1 MIKKKLVVLSG
12 AGVSAESGVKT
23 FRDSNG
29 LWEKYDIK
37 KVATPEA
44 FQEDPAL
51 VLRFYNERRKQLL
64 TVEPNR
70 AHYILAELEEHFD
83 VHIITQNID
92 DLHERAG
99 STNVY
104 HMHGQ
109 LLKSRGVG
117 YPSILYDCKEDINLG
132 DLCKNGTQLRP
143 DVVWFGETVNN
154 LDIATE
160 LVSECDAFLIIGTS
174 MSVWP
179 AAGLIYGVDA
189 DKAKTYVIDPK
200 QVVKEHDIND
210 IIHIKEVASKGME
223 IFKEL
228 LLKPDE
234 NCCI

>member
-1 MIKKKLVVLSG
+1 MKKKLVVLSG
-12 AGVSAESGVKT
+12 AGISAESGVKT
-23 FRDSNG
+23 FRDYDG
-29 LWEKYDIK
+29 LWENHDIK

-44 FQEDPAL
+44 WQEDPTL
-51 VLRFYNERRKQLL
+51 VLRFYNERRQQLL
-64 TVEPNR
+64 TVKPNK
-70 AHYILAELEEHFD
+70 AHFILAELEEHFD

-99 STNVY
+99 STNVI
-104 HMHGQ
+104 HMHGE

-117 YPSILYDCKEDINLG
+117 YPEILYNCKEDISIG
-132 DLCKNGTQLRP
+132 DLCKGGTQLRP
-143 DVVWFGETVNN
+143 DVVWFGERVNN
-154 LDIATE
+154 LEVATK

-174 MSVWP
+174 MNVWP

-189 DKAKTYVIDPK
+189 DKAKIYVIDPI
-200 QVVKEHDIND
+200 QVVSEHDIND